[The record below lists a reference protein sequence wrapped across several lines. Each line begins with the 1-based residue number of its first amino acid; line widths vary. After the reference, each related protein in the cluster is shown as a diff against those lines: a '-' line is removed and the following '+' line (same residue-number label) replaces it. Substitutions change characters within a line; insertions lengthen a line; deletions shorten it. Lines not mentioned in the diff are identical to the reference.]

1 MLLEIFSGAFFRNS
15 KNNFKIYQLVFKL
28 YIFAKSIQIKMSKA
42 EKTRQFIIE
51 QTAEIFNKKG
61 YAGTSLSDIT
71 SATGLTKGSI
81 YGNFE
86 NKDEVAKEVFL
97 YNSKK
102 LQQSVADRVTS
113 EMSSREKLFT
123 IVDFYRTSWKSNFL
137 RGGCPLLNT
146 AIEADDTM
154 PFLKNEVAKSFENW
168 AQKIINI
175 LEKGKT
181 QNEVIESTDSQKY
194 AYLFITLIE
203 GGILLSKTTNNQNHL
218 YSALERVE
226 KIIDDELIK

>member
-1 MLLEIFSGAFFRNS
+1 
-15 KNNFKIYQLVFKL
+15 
-28 YIFAKSIQIKMSKA
+28 MSKA

-51 QTAEIFNKKG
+51 QTAELFNKKG

-97 YNSKK
+97 YNSKR
-102 LQQSVADRVTS
+102 LQQSVADKLNR
-113 EMSSREKLFT
+113 EMTCREKLFS
-123 IVDFYRTSWKSNFL
+123 IVDFYRTSWESNFL

-154 PFLKNEVAKSFENW
+154 PFLKKEVAKSFENW
-168 AQKIINI
+168 AQKTINI
-175 LEKGKT
+175 LENGKS
-181 QNEVIESTDSQKY
+181 QNEIVESIDSQKY
-194 AYLFITLIE
+194 AYQFIVLIE
-203 GGILLSKTTNNQNHL
+203 GGILLSKTMNNKAHL
-218 YSALERVE
+218 FNALERIE
-226 KIIDDELIK
+226 KIIDNELIK